1 MKQITI
7 HSKVN
12 GTHSI
17 LIDDEDYDYVSK
29 FNWHIYRCTFRGK
42 KARTFYAVACINGVT
57 IRMHR
62 LLLGLNDPKILVD
75 HKDHDGLNNQRDNLR
90 IASAQQNQFNMRPF
104 KSNKTG
110 FKGVS
115 YNKKDKRYAVF
126 LKVGRKNTFFGNF
139 KTPIE
144 AASKW
149 NELARQHHGEFAYQ
163 NQI

>member
-1 MKQITI
+1 MKHITI
-7 HSKVN
+7 YSKVN
-12 GTHSI
+12 GIHSI

-29 FNWHIYRCTFRGK
+29 FNWCIYRCTFKGK
-42 KARTFYAVACINGVT
+42 KARTFYAVAKVDGMA

-62 LLLGLNDPKILVD
+62 LLLGLSDPKILVD
-75 HKDHDGLNNQRDNLR
+75 HKDHNGLNNQRDNLR

-104 KSNKTG
+104 NSNKTG

-126 LKVGRKNTFFGNF
+126 LMVSNKNTFFGNF

-144 AASKW
+144 AAIKW
-149 NELARQHHGEFAYQ
+149 NEMARQYHGEFAYQ